1 MLDDLMQ
8 EVQTIAK
15 SYSFIRATADL
26 DRTDNALMLRL
37 IIDETMF
44 IQVYA
49 NSKKRKLNFALISS
63 GQRIFGRDSEG
74 GKWHTHPFESPES
87 HKFEGDTGKTVTLTE
102 FVMEVEDLL
111 LEKSL
116 L

>member
-1 MLDDLMQ
+1 MLDALMY
-8 EVQTIAK
+8 EVQAILGA
-15 SYSFIRATADL
+15 YGFIRAVADL
-26 DRTDNALMLRL
+26 DRTDNALRFRL

-49 NSKKRKLNFALISS
+49 NSRKCKLNFALVGS

-74 GKWHTHPFESPES
+74 GNWHTHPFASPES
-87 HKFEGDTGKTVTLTE
+87 HDFEGEAGKPVTLTE
-102 FVMEVEDLL
+102 FVMEVEELL
-111 LEKSL
+111 IKESL

>member
-1 MLDDLMQ
+1 MR

-15 SYSFIRATADL
+15 SFAFIRAVTDL
-26 DRTDNALMLRL
+26 DRTDNALRLRL

-49 NSKKRKLNFALISS
+49 NSKKSKLNFALISS
-63 GQRIFGRDSEG
+63 GQRFFGRDSEG
-74 GKWHTHPFESPES
+74 GTWHMHPFESPES
-87 HKFEGDTGKTVTLTE
+87 HESDGDAGRNVSLTE
-102 FVMEVEDLL
+102 FVAEVEEILL
-111 LEKSL
+111 KESL